1 MMAIARDFYKY
12 MDTTYPKNVDR
23 DKYLHLKYSNREQ
36 IRQLTRKYEEIDPI
50 LLEKI
55 AVHELLQKEEH
66 EIIEKIM
73 QYKE

>member
-1 MMAIARDFYKY
+1 MMTIAR
-12 MDTTYPKNVDR
+12 NVDR
-23 DKYLHLKYSNREQ
+23 DKYIHLKYRNREQ
-36 IRQLTRKYEEIDPI
+36 IRELTRKYEEIDPI